1 MLGRLYGVDAV
12 TSIAGPIMRRI
23 DSTLGWRE
31 LYGGV
36 RRTFDVAF
44 VSWGWAA
51 TTGIAST
58 GALLESRISWCAA
71 SR

>member
-12 TSIAGPIMRRI
+12 TSIGGPIVRRI

-31 LYGGV
+31 LYGDV

-44 VSWGWAA
+44 VSWTVAVGCDDWTCIDGGLA
-51 TTGIAST
+51 
-58 GALLESRISWCAA
+58 RV
-71 SR
+71 

>member
-12 TSIAGPIMRRI
+12 TSIAGLIVRRI

-31 LYGGV
+31 LYGDV
-36 RRTFDVAF
+36 RRTSDVAF

-51 TTGIAST
+51 TT